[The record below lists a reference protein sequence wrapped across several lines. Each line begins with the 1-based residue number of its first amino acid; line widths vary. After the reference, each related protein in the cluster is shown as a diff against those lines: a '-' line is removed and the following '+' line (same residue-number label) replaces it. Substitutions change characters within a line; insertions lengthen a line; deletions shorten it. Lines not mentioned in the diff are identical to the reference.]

1 MNTTNKE
8 IDNFNLQI
16 IASLLFIISIIISII
31 LTYSEKLEIL
41 NVNMIDKDKRNK
53 INIGN
58 RLFAIF
64 IVCLFLYSS
73 FVALDIV
80 KEKNGNLDEQHIRIF
95 INLITLGLALLTL
108 YVSVKYQNSDIDT
121 GQNVF

>member
-64 IVCLFLYSS
+64 IVYLFLYSS

-80 KEKNGNLDEQHIRIF
+80 KEKNGNLDEQYIRIF
-95 INLITLGLALLTL
+95 INLVTFGLALLTL
-108 YVSVKYQNSDIDT
+108 YVSVRYQNSDIDT

>member
-31 LTYSEKLEIL
+31 LTYSEKLEIF

-80 KEKNGNLDEQHIRIF
+80 KEKNGNLNEQYIRIF

-121 GQNVF
+121 GQNIF

>member
-31 LTYSEKLEIL
+31 LTYSEKLEIF
-41 NVNMIDKDKRNK
+41 NINMIDKDKRNK

-80 KEKNGNLDEQHIRIF
+80 KEKNGNLDEQYIRIF

-121 GQNVF
+121 GQNIF

>member
-31 LTYSEKLEIL
+31 LTYSEELEL
-41 NVNMIDKDKRNK
+41 FNVNMIDKDKRNR

-80 KEKNGNLDEQHIRIF
+80 KEKNGNLNEQYIRIF
-95 INLITLGLALLTL
+95 INLIILGLALLTL

-121 GQNVF
+121 GQNIF

>member
-31 LTYSEKLEIL
+31 LTYSEKLEIF

-80 KEKNGNLDEQHIRIF
+80 KKKNGNLDEQYIRIF

-121 GQNVF
+121 GQNIF

>member
-80 KEKNGNLDEQHIRIF
+80 KEKNGDLDEQYIRIF

>member
-16 IASLLFIISIIISII
+16 IASFLFIISIIISII
-31 LTYSEKLEIL
+31 LTYSEKLEIF

-80 KEKNGNLDEQHIRIF
+80 KEKNGNLNEQYIRIF

-121 GQNVF
+121 GQNIF

>member
-16 IASLLFIISIIISII
+16 IASLLFIISIIVSII
-31 LTYSEKLEIL
+31 LTYSEKLEIF
-41 NVNMIDKDKRNK
+41 NISIISKSNRNK
-53 INIGN
+53 INICN

-80 KEKNGNLDEQHIRIF
+80 KEKNGNLNEQYIRIF

-108 YVSVKYQNSDIDT
+108 YVSVKYQNNINDT
-121 GQNVF
+121 GQNVL

>member
-1 MNTTNKE
+1 MNTTSKE

-16 IASLLFIISIIISII
+16 IASLLFIISIIISIF
-31 LTYSEKLEIL
+31 LTYSEELELFGISI
-41 NVNMIDKDKRNK
+41 IDRNKRNM

-64 IVCLFLYSS
+64 IVYLFLYSS
-73 FVALDIV
+73 FVGLDIV
-80 KEKNGNLDEQHIRIF
+80 KLKSGDLDEQYIRIF
-95 INLITLGLALLTL
+95 INLVTFGLALLTL
-108 YVSVKYQNSDIDT
+108 YVSVRYQNSDIDT

>member
-1 MNTTNKE
+1 MNTTNKK

-31 LTYSEKLEIL
+31 LTYSEKLEIF

-80 KEKNGNLDEQHIRIF
+80 KEKNGNLNEQYIRIF

-121 GQNVF
+121 GQNIF

>member
-31 LTYSEKLEIL
+31 LTYSEKLEIF

-64 IVCLFLYSS
+64 IVYLFLYSS

-80 KEKNGNLDEQHIRIF
+80 KEKNGNLDEQYIRIF

-121 GQNVF
+121 GQNIF

>member
-31 LTYSEKLEIL
+31 LTYSEKLEIF

-80 KEKNGNLDEQHIRIF
+80 KEKNGNLNEQYIRIF

>member
-31 LTYSEKLEIL
+31 LTYSEELEL
-41 NVNMIDKDKRNK
+41 FNVNMIDKDKRNK

-80 KEKNGNLDEQHIRIF
+80 KEKNGNLDEQYIRIF

-121 GQNVF
+121 GQNIF

>member
-80 KEKNGNLDEQHIRIF
+80 KEKNGNLNEQYIRIF

>member
-31 LTYSEKLEIL
+31 LTYSEKLEIF

-80 KEKNGNLDEQHIRIF
+80 KDKNGNLNEQYIRIF

-121 GQNVF
+121 GQNIF

>member
-31 LTYSEKLEIL
+31 LTYSEKLEIF

-64 IVCLFLYSS
+64 IVYLFLYSS

-80 KEKNGNLDEQHIRIF
+80 KEKNGNLNEQYIRIF

-121 GQNVF
+121 GQNIF

>member
-8 IDNFNLQI
+8 IENFNLQI

-31 LTYSEKLEIL
+31 LTYSEKLEIF

-53 INIGN
+53 INICN

-80 KEKNGNLDEQHIRIF
+80 KEKNGNLNEQYIRIF

-108 YVSVKYQNSDIDT
+108 YVSVKYQNNITDT
-121 GQNVF
+121 GQNVL

>member
-31 LTYSEKLEIL
+31 LTYSEELEIF
-41 NVNMIDKDKRNK
+41 NIRIIDKDKRNK

-73 FVALDIV
+73 FVALEIV
-80 KEKNGNLDEQHIRIF
+80 KEKNGNLNEQYIRIF

-121 GQNVF
+121 GQNIF

>member
-31 LTYSEKLEIL
+31 LTYSEELEIF
-41 NVNMIDKDKRNK
+41 NIRIIDKYKRNK
-53 INIGN
+53 INICN

-73 FVALDIV
+73 FVALEIV
-80 KEKNGNLDEQHIRIF
+80 KEKNGNLNEQYIRIF

-121 GQNVF
+121 GQNIF

>member
-80 KEKNGNLDEQHIRIF
+80 KEKNGNLDEQYIRIF

-121 GQNVF
+121 GQNIF

>member
-80 KEKNGNLDEQHIRIF
+80 KEKNGNLDEQYIRIF

>member
-31 LTYSEKLEIL
+31 LTYSEKLEIF

-80 KEKNGNLDEQHIRIF
+80 KEKNGNLNEQYIRIF
-95 INLITLGLALLTL
+95 VNLITLGLALLTL

-121 GQNVF
+121 GQNIF

>member
-31 LTYSEKLEIL
+31 LTYSEELEIL

-80 KEKNGNLDEQHIRIF
+80 KEKNGNLDEQYIRIF

-108 YVSVKYQNSDIDT
+108 YVSVKYQNNDIDT
-121 GQNVF
+121 GQNIF

>member
-31 LTYSEKLEIL
+31 LTYSEKLEIF

-80 KEKNGNLDEQHIRIF
+80 KKKNGNLNEQYIRIF

-121 GQNVF
+121 GQNIF

>member
-31 LTYSEKLEIL
+31 LTYSEELEIF

-80 KEKNGNLDEQHIRIF
+80 KEKNGNLDEQYIRIF

-121 GQNVF
+121 GQNIF

>member
-31 LTYSEKLEIL
+31 LTYSEELEIFDISI
-41 NVNMIDKDKRNK
+41 IDKDKRNK

-73 FVALDIV
+73 FVTLDIV
-80 KEKNGNLDEQHIRIF
+80 KEKNGNLDEQYIRIF

-121 GQNVF
+121 GQNIF

>member
-31 LTYSEKLEIL
+31 LTYSEELELFGISI
-41 NVNMIDKDKRNK
+41 IDRTKRNK

-64 IVCLFLYSS
+64 IVYLFLYSS
-73 FVALDIV
+73 FVSLDIV
-80 KEKNGNLDEQHIRIF
+80 KEKNGNLDEQYIRIF
-95 INLITLGLALLTL
+95 INLVTFGLALLTL
-108 YVSVKYQNSDIDT
+108 YVSVRYQNSDIDT

>member
-8 IDNFNLQI
+8 IENFNLQI

-31 LTYSEKLEIL
+31 LTYSEKLEIF

-80 KEKNGNLDEQHIRIF
+80 KEKNGNLNEQYIRIF

-121 GQNVF
+121 GQNIF

>member
-31 LTYSEKLEIL
+31 LTYSEKLEIF

-73 FVALDIV
+73 FVTLDIV
-80 KEKNGNLDEQHIRIF
+80 KEKNGNLNEQYIRIF

-121 GQNVF
+121 GQNIF

>member
-16 IASLLFIISIIISII
+16 IASLLFIISIIVSII
-31 LTYSEKLEIL
+31 LTYSEKLEIF
-41 NVNMIDKDKRNK
+41 NISIISKSNRNK
-53 INIGN
+53 INICN
-58 RLFAIF
+58 RFFVIF
-64 IVCLFLYSS
+64 IICIFLYSS
-73 FVALDIV
+73 FVTKDIV
-80 KEKNGNLDEQHIRIF
+80 KDKNGNLDEQYIRIF

-121 GQNVF
+121 GQNIF

>member
-31 LTYSEKLEIL
+31 LTYSEKLEIF
-41 NVNMIDKDKRNK
+41 NINMIDKDKRNK

-64 IVCLFLYSS
+64 IVYLFLYSS

-80 KEKNGNLDEQHIRIF
+80 KEKNGNLNEQYIRIF

-121 GQNVF
+121 GQNIF

>member
-1 MNTTNKE
+1 MNITDKE

-31 LTYSEKLEIL
+31 LTYSEELEIF

-80 KEKNGNLDEQHIRIF
+80 KEKNGNLDEQYIRIF

-121 GQNVF
+121 GQNIF

>member
-31 LTYSEKLEIL
+31 LTYSEELEIF
-41 NVNMIDKDKRNK
+41 NIRMIDKDKRNK

-80 KEKNGNLDEQHIRIF
+80 KEKNGNLDEQYIRIF